1 MGNNSSI
8 SSIKKVNQKRRQELI
23 QFLLSN
29 VIKDEELLKINAPK
43 ISNEIPSFPFIS
55 KIGYKKEVHYESH
68 FILISNDI
76 IIIPTKSIY
85 KEKINI
91 LGKKETFNHSNF
103 YFIKAFLIYLQK
115 IIEKIHFLFSFYI
128 T

>member
-1 MGNNSSI
+1 MNFIYFLDIFNTKYYFTI
-8 SSIKKVNQKRRQELI
+8 I
-23 QFLLSN
+23 FLL
-29 VIKDEELLKINAPK
+29 ELT
-43 ISNEIPSFPFIS
+43 F
-55 KIGYKKEVHYESH
+55 
-68 FILISNDI
+68 
-76 IIIPTKSIY
+76 

-128 T
+128 TYFF

>member
-8 SSIKKVNQKRRQELI
+8 SSIKKVNQKRTQELI

-76 IIIPTKSIY
+76 IIIRTKSIC
-85 KEKINI
+85 KENDKSDFYLSFPKINKDIPFTIFNAI
-91 LGKKETFNHSNF
+91 LENDNYKNNLSV
-103 YFIKAFLIYLQK
+103 IKIL
-115 IIEKIHFLFSFYI
+115 
-128 T
+128 